1 MIIVLFKL
9 RLLPMPS
16 VGMRRTT
23 RIFGARVLRSGRRV
37 WTGSGERKHHKT
49 SSSVVD
55 WIHVIDKEDNHSSI
69 DKEDGWNQNDV
80 PEKQEVTDMDIEE
93 EAEESK
99 SKKHV
104 HDGSI
109 LDSEGMHINVY
120 TRKRKKVD
128 LKFGDEKTSN
138 VEDKRF
144 ENTYSRRLWSKRWTK
159 KIRLCEIIEDLQT
172 TLKIVV
178 RPSCSVRYSVSFL
191 LDSVL
196 RYLRKSRIGVNQLF
210 AFFGSEMISNVY
222 SSHGIHFVQVNLILF
237 A

>member
-1 MIIVLFKL
+1 
-9 RLLPMPS
+9 MPS

-37 WTGSGERKHHKT
+37 WTGSGERKYHKT

-55 WIHVIDKEDNHSSI
+55 WIHVIEASGGGSHHKGDA
-69 DKEDGWNQNDV
+69 WNQSDV

-93 EAEESK
+93 ETEESK
-99 SKKHV
+99 SIKQFL
-104 HDGSI
+104 DGSI
-109 LDSEGMHINVY
+109 LDSEGMSINVY
-120 TRKRKKVD
+120 TRKRKKGD
-128 LKFGDEKTSN
+128 LKVGDEKTNN
-138 VEDKRF
+138 VDCKRF
-144 ENTYSRRLWSKRWTK
+144 QKTYSRRLWSKRWTK
-159 KIRLCEIIEDLQT
+159 KIRLSEIIEDLQT

-178 RPSCSVRYSVSFL
+178 PRSCSVRYSVSFL

-210 AFFGSEMISNVY
+210 AFFGSKMISNVY

-237 A
+237 S